1 MVISCDLLYFCSVYC
16 NFSIFIYE
24 FIWVL
29 SFILDDS
36 TIISIVYHQQHSI
49 IKSQWYIS
57 DQVQVGPSEGI
68 SMLHEE
74 VSQKPMIS
82 TPATVLSLF
91 ACFHDCMGN
100 SLCSVDRRR
109 EDSGLV
115 YRWLCMIC
123 RQHPARTAAT
133 LESFS
138 GISLKDSG
146 EGKVFWWAEHQGVLL
161 VVLFAWKEKWPDVRI
176 YIDSCA
182 TTSGLAGW
190 LGTWKKH
197 DWKIGDKEVWGKAV
211 DKPL

>member
-82 TPATVLSLF
+82 TPATVLSL
-91 ACFHDCMGN
+91 
-100 SLCSVDRRR
+100 SL
-109 EDSGLV
+109 
-115 YRWLCMIC
+115 
-123 RQHPARTAAT
+123 PASMTAWEILYVQLT
-133 LESFS
+133 E
-138 GISLKDSG
+138 
-146 EGKVFWWAEHQGVLL
+146 E
-161 VVLFAWKEKWPDVRI
+161 EKTQ
-176 YIDSCA
+176 A
-182 TTSGLAGW
+182 
-190 LGTWKKH
+190 
-197 DWKIGDKEVWGKAV
+197 
-211 DKPL
+211 